1 MENRLAVKR
10 AFSRA
15 VVHSRVLPKDKE
27 DLLVVFMLSNIK
39 EIFKVKKVSVRTCFP
54 IEFNWIKFEIRRI
67 RKHLHVLRQTLS
79 HVTKNDISLPQ
90 HCTKGVA
97 KYCAVKVNKSHTNIV
112 LPSAELSLSVRK
124 KTGEL
129 NRSVIFNL
137 HCVVKTRIYVFVL
150 PDSWGSAQRSEW
162 QVGWSR
168 PGDSAWCHW

>member
-1 MENRLAVKR
+1 MLSSVQMENRLAVKR

-54 IEFNWIKFEIRRI
+54 I

-79 HVTKNDISLPQ
+79 RVTKNDISLPQ
-90 HCTKGVA
+90 HCIKGVA

-150 PDSWGSAQRSEW
+150 PDSWGSAQRSE
-162 QVGWSR
+162 
-168 PGDSAWCHW
+168 